1 MSATRAVMI
10 VALTAVAL
18 ALSACGAIN
27 VKPRNPTASRG
38 VVDDQRTILG
48 DHVACLQADKIP
60 VQLVG
65 NTDMLIAGQ
74 VRVHFDP
81 SPGAAIYDQ
90 IQDHAQGAE
99 VIGSAL
105 LYPGDAPD
113 SELNAIEACMAVGIK
128 G

>member
-1 MSATRAVMI
+1 MI
-10 VALTAVAL
+10 VALAGLTL
-18 ALSACGAIN
+18 ALSACGSIN
-27 VKPRNPTASRG
+27 VKPRNPSASRG
-38 VVDDQRTILG
+38 VVDDQRTTLG
-48 DHVACLQADKIP
+48 NHVACLRADRIP

-65 NTDMLIAGQ
+65 STDMLIGGG

-90 IQDHAQGAE
+90 IQDNAQGAE

-105 LYPGDAPD
+105 VYPGGAPD
-113 SELNAIEACMAVGIK
+113 GELSAIEACMAVGVK

>member
-1 MSATRAVMI
+1 MSATRVVMI
-10 VALTAVAL
+10 AAL
-18 ALSACGAIN
+18 AGLALAVSACGSIN

-48 DHVACLQADKIP
+48 NHVACLHAEKIS

-65 NTDMLIAGQ
+65 NTDMLIGGG

-90 IQDHAQGAE
+90 IRDSAQGAE

-105 LYPGDAPD
+105 LYPGAAPD
-113 SELNAIEACMAVGIK
+113 SELNAIEACMAVGVK